1 MAIQCWTSMGNIHR
15 HRLITGSWPVLW
27 DPKRTEGNTRLLEK
41 RTVVRWHGGGCPLLS
56 SGATTL
62 KKVRRWFP
70 GCFFLR
76 CHRKPLWCYFLRHK
90 TDLSAF
96 LLAPS
101 IFVSKTRVAQRCAA
115 RVRCCRAPPT
125 QPPNDDVLL
134 LSSSFSF
141 SAETSTDSFAR
152 FLSAWCI
159 LATNYGDGDFFGTS
173 DFCWWADT
181 KIASSSKG
189 IFWLGSRMPCNL
201 VSCLT
206 WWHLF
211 ISLVWAEPSTFLS

>member
-1 MAIQCWTSMGNIHR
+1 M
-15 HRLITGSWPVLW
+15 
-27 DPKRTEGNTRLLEK
+27 
-41 RTVVRWHGGGCPLLS
+41 LS

-76 CHRKPLWCYFLRHK
+76 CHRNPLWCYFLRHI

-189 IFWLGSRMPCNL
+189 IFLTRVTDAMQSRVLFNLMTFVYLVGLGRTFHLPFLGKHSLQVKSHFNSDKLVPSRL
-201 VSCLT
+201 KAIRRAQEQL
-206 WWHLF
+206 
-211 ISLVWAEPSTFLS
+211 LSNP